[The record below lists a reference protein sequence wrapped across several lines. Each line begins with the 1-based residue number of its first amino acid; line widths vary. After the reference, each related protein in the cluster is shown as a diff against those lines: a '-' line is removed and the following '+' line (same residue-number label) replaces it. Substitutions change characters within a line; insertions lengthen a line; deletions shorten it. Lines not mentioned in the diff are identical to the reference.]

1 MSKAEEIEAIRNE
14 MCDKYCRYPY
24 EYNEEE
30 EGIPLSDSEICKSCP
45 LNRLEALYG
54 LPNNILGAGTEPMC

>member
-1 MSKAEEIEAIRNE
+1 MSEIEAIRNE

-24 EYNEEE
+24 EYDEEE

-45 LNRLEALYG
+45 LNRLEALIRRR
-54 LPNNILGAGTEPMC
+54 LSIE